1 MAKEAPQVTDRRDR
15 ESAPSATG
23 STRAVVG
30 RGAAT
35 QDMQH
40 SKFVDDCQ
48 PASARGR
55 ISAFFFV
62 PFSIKFIAY
71 PARAMKNDPLDSFD
85 RKLIELLQ
93 ADAQRPVSALA
104 ESVGLSPPACYRRIR
119 RLRAIGI
126 IEREVAIVRPRNLG
140 WPLSMIVLVSL
151 ERESARTMN
160 EMMEIFRNEPEI
172 LEAWNVTGDHDF
184 ALRIVARD
192 MEGYDNL
199 AQRLFA
205 ANDGIRTFKTLV
217 IIREVKPLSPVPV
230 KGPS

>member
-1 MAKEAPQVTDRRDR
+1 
-15 ESAPSATG
+15 
-23 STRAVVG
+23 
-30 RGAAT
+30 
-35 QDMQH
+35 
-40 SKFVDDCQ
+40 
-48 PASARGR
+48 
-55 ISAFFFV
+55 
-62 PFSIKFIAY
+62 
-71 PARAMKNDPLDSFD
+71 
-85 RKLIELLQ
+85 
-93 ADAQRPVSALA
+93 
-104 ESVGLSPPACYRRIR
+104 
-119 RLRAIGI
+119 
-126 IEREVAIVRPRNLG
+126 
-140 WPLSMIVLVSL
+140 
-151 ERESARTMN
+151 MN

>member
-1 MAKEAPQVTDRRDR
+1 
-15 ESAPSATG
+15 
-23 STRAVVG
+23 
-30 RGAAT
+30 
-35 QDMQH
+35 
-40 SKFVDDCQ
+40 
-48 PASARGR
+48 
-55 ISAFFFV
+55 
-62 PFSIKFIAY
+62 
-71 PARAMKNDPLDSFD
+71 MKNDPLDSFD

-172 LEAWNVTGDHDF
+172 LEAWNVTGNHDF